1 MRANILVTA
10 AALLFAAGCT
20 STPRAKGPA
29 ANAGEDAKLAAVEL
43 REATTQIQNA
53 NAHIEATGVPETATH
68 TAAIGE
74 GVTRLRGVEASLAR
88 ARETIDA
95 TAQRQAALE
104 KQLEKSN
111 ARVSELE
118 SGTFTLINRLLVGVF
133 VLGLAGAVFAG
144 VWLRSW
150 QGIVLGVS
158 VAVGAVVGQWLIA
171 YRAIIALSLLGVG
184 AVIVAYHIWRER
196 KTVKQ
201 LVATGEAIKE
211 ITTENPYKLI
221 RSKQD
226 RVTEQVVRSIQKQL
240 GKVKKPSPAPTIPE
254 AMQ

>member
-1 MRANILVTA
+1 V
-10 AALLFAAGCT
+10 
-20 STPRAKGPA
+20 
-29 ANAGEDAKLAAVEL
+29 
-43 REATTQIQNA
+43 
-53 NAHIEATGVPETATH
+53 
-68 TAAIGE
+68 
-74 GVTRLRGVEASLAR
+74 
-88 ARETIDA
+88 
-95 TAQRQAALE
+95 
-104 KQLEKSN
+104 
-111 ARVSELE
+111 
-118 SGTFTLINRLLVGVF
+118 
-133 VLGLAGAVFAG
+133 
-144 VWLRSW
+144 
-150 QGIVLGVS
+150 VLGVS